1 MPRPGL
7 RPIVVLEAAGSAVRG
22 ADRTMAEQMWTRQE
36 AGVPVR
42 QSWGIDEIVEQERPA
57 LLGWITAMTRDRE
70 AAEDV
75 AQEALVRLWMA
86 VEAGRGPDNPA
97 AWLRRV
103 SVNLVVS
110 EVRHAAVARRVEAAE
125 ALRPRDAVPSVETA
139 AIARERDESIRRAIA
154 GLAPADRE
162 VITLAAHGVPRA
174 RIATHLGRSEPAAR
188 TLLCRARARLRK
200 NLDADVVGLVA

>member
-1 MPRPGL
+1 
-7 RPIVVLEAAGSAVRG
+7 
-22 ADRTMAEQMWTRQE
+22 MAEQTWAHRDAE
-36 AGVPVR
+36 APVR
-42 QSWGIDEIVEQERPA
+42 PSWDIDAVVEQERPA
-57 LLGWITAMTRDRE
+57 LLGWITGMTRDRE
-70 AAEDV
+70 TAEDV

-110 EVRHAAVARRVEAAE
+110 GVRHAAVARRVEEAE
-125 ALRPRDAVPSVETA
+125 ALRPRDAVPSVEAA
-139 AIARERDESIRRAIA
+139 AIAHERDESIRRALA

-162 VITLAAHGVPRA
+162 VIVLAAHGVPRA

-200 NLDADVVGLVA
+200 NLGPDVVGLVA